1 MMNYSP
7 DGSSS
12 KDSVENNQSSNHDIN
27 NNKSKSGLTS
37 PLAANN
43 NVNIKDVSTNG
54 PAVGQVA
61 VPTTVQP
68 TNLGS
73 MMQGFSKLMDFSEVL
88 SNCLLLIDNNINNLE
103 TSKQETS
110 SNIKLLNLGLENHG
124 TLLSKIEVDVTDQR
138 NKLIDLT
145 RTVAAMRNNTISSS
159 SYHQNDTN
167 NITIQGG
174 SDTFKDA
181 TKPNLLRSLAEA
193 TLKYTQSTAKIISSQ
208 PNQTVPSSPSQAVPS
223 LALGS
228 MEERIWRI
236 ETALFHQDNVNKLV
250 GAITRIPNDT
260 TIDREDSERDIIA
273 KDSQIKAL
281 EGEIQSI
288 RLENDSLRKLV
299 NELNTKLSILGEM
312 FASGKILESPQKS
325 SKHKTPKSTS
335 SNNRRKFFKSDTS
348 ASNDNSELNTI
359 GTEDTDE
366 QDKNYNYND
375 RYERSL
381 QLSETL
387 AITTRKLSNA
397 IDDIYVKF
405 EVMKSKLESMSK
417 DNNIDN
423 PDRILQRRI
432 NTVRDMWNKIRND
445 LNHGLSVLTEE
456 EDAQNDPATV
466 DDDQNEHRHSLIR
479 SDPLISK
486 ATAFLTQLEESM
498 ASFDLLRSGTETA
511 LALFP
516 VLDSLTVA
524 ADELLVLDAEI
535 KNSGKS
541 SKMLSDII
549 CLDNTANL
557 RPQLLGACSSSIPIL
572 EEVDDKVLIRRRMD
586 KIDALLNR
594 KADFN
599 SLKNTEHDL
608 KRLIDLRVNKEELKA
623 FLDKKASLSDLE
635 RLKDI
640 LHRKIDTMKD
650 FTDITRPG
658 NGDRDE
664 VSRDHNTGKDI
675 MLKDAA
681 ELVKRFDIL
690 HKHFRELQMFCGTFV
705 PRDEVHEAMQ
715 AVVNEVKVIRS
726 SAVTIPVFKD
736 ALKLKADNEELQ
748 RLIST
753 LSSAIG
759 DFSGLSNSSAL
770 HAKCLVC
777 DKPVTSLSSAVTYA
791 RSRSPNHMLNL
802 ERDRSFDTDAIGTAR
817 MPSSTF
823 VRLNSPDIGV
833 SSRERAR
840 VTADVTVLKNSIDLP
855 PINGVSVHNNFL
867 FITYKIFRK

>member
-12 KDSVENNQSSNHDIN
+12 KDSIENNLSSNHDIN
-27 NNKSKSGLTS
+27 NNKSKSGLSS
-37 PLAANN
+37 PLAANIN
-43 NVNIKDVSTNG
+43 INVNEISSSGPSNGPITVST
-54 PAVGQVA
+54 PA
-61 VPTTVQP
+61 PSN
-68 TNLGS
+68 NLSS

-88 SNCLLLIDNNINNLE
+88 SNCLLLIDTNINNLE
-103 TSKQETS
+103 TSKQETA

-174 SDTFKDA
+174 ADTFKDA
-181 TKPNLLRSLAEA
+181 NRPNLLRSLAEA
-193 TLKYTQSTAKIISSQ
+193 TLKYTQSTAKILSSQ
-208 PNQTVPSSPSQAVPS
+208 PNQSIPSSPSQAVPS
-223 LALGS
+223 LA
-228 MEERIWRI
+228 
-236 ETALFHQDNVNKLV
+236 
-250 GAITRIPNDT
+250 
-260 TIDREDSERDIIA
+260 
-273 KDSQIKAL
+273 
-281 EGEIQSI
+281 
-288 RLENDSLRKLV
+288 
-299 NELNTKLSILGEM
+299 LGEM

-325 SKHKTPKSTS
+325 SKHKTPKSTA
-335 SNNRRKFFKSDTS
+335 SNTRRKFFKSDTS
-348 ASNDNSELNTI
+348 ASNDGSELNTVA
-359 GTEDTDE
+359 TEDTDE

-417 DNNIDN
+417 DNIVDN

-445 LNHGLSVLTEE
+445 LNHGLSLLTEE

-466 DDDQNEHRHSLIR
+466 EDDQNEQRHSLIR

-486 ATAFLTQLEESM
+486 ATGFLTQLEESM

-608 KRLIDLRVNKEELKA
+608 KRLIDLRVNKEELKS

-650 FTDITRPG
+650 FTDITRPS

-675 MLKDAA
+675 MVKDAA

-753 LSSAIG
+753 LSAAIG

-802 ERDRSFDTDAIGTAR
+802 DRDRSFDTDTTGSAR

-840 VTADVTVLKNSIDLP
+840 VTADVTVMKNSIDLP
-855 PINGVSVHNNFL
+855 PINGEINQSYSNRIRSAAGGGLTTNSL
-867 FITYKIFRK
+867 K